1 MSRVHGR
8 YRRGGENDRYLL
20 QAKRLQEAEKR
31 KKECFAAAKVF
42 TLSFGM
48 HNGRTLDDIASTD
61 KGLLYLDWL
70 RGERDDKKCKAKI
83 FISRKSPVDEALA
96 AYLDDENI
104 QEALQ
109 RAIAARNWQ

>member
-8 YRRGGENDRYLL
+8 YRRGGENDRYIL
-20 QAKRLQEAEKR
+20 QAKRLQDAEKR
-31 KKECFAAAKVF
+31 KKEHFAAAKIFVIP
-42 TLSFGM
+42 FGM

-61 KGLLYLDWL
+61 NGLLFLDWL
-70 RGERDDKKCKAKI
+70 RGERDAKKRKAKI
-83 FISRKSPVDEALA
+83 FTSRKSPVDEALA

-109 RAIAARNWQ
+109 RAIEARNWQ